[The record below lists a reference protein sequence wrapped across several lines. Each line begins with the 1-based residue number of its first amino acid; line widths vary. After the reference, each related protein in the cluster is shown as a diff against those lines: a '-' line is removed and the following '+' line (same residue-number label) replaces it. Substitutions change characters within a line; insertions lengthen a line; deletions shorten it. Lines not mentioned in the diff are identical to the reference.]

1 MPSSDTWCPV
11 YKVAPGACYLQ
22 KKRKWQ
28 VEERTMTT
36 ATWSSSFLMQV
47 NLQELLSMKNYATI
61 IFSCRK
67 KFEKILYIING

>member
-28 VEERTMTT
+28 VEERTIKT

-47 NLQELLSMKNYATI
+47 NLQEIFINEKLCNNY
-61 IFSCRK
+61 F
-67 KFEKILYIING
+67 LV